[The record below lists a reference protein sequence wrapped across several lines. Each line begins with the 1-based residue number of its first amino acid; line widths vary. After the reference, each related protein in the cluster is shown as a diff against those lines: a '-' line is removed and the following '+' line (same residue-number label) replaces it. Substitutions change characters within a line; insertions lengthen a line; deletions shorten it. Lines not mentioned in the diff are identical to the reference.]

1 MKKIALTEWDKL
13 PDRQPTAALV
23 SGVDLVIVRF
33 DDRVSVLYGRCAHRG
48 GPSVGLPHGYRH
60 Q

>member
-33 DDRVSVLYGRCAHRG
+33 DDRIQS
-48 GPSVGLPHGYRH
+48 
-60 Q
+60 